1 MLLAVPAGELLGI
14 RYLYRA
20 DRLAVRR
27 IGVAD
32 RILPAADQQ
41 ITGRTDAD
49 VLFGGDVG
57 CGQADVALGGGHTH
71 AAADR
76 QLRAGDGVTA
86 AAALALRVVGTERQ
100 AAGVVGKAPALAA
113 AAAVAA
119 LGVMG
124 HVEHDVLGGQ
134 QHSVALG
141 RHLRALAEDR
151 APIGNQT
158 EIAACSQ
165 LADAGITGRMA
176 LFAVGALAAGSHHG
190 RSRGRAQAGGC
201 ALYS

>member
-1 MLLAVPAGELLGI
+1 MLLAVPAGELLCI

-32 RILPAADQQ
+32 RILPAAHQQ
-41 ITGRTDAD
+41 ITGGTDAD
-49 VLFGGDVG
+49 VLLGGDVG
-57 CGQADVALGGGHTH
+57 RGQADVAFGGGHAH
-71 AAADR
+71 AAANGE
-76 QLRAGDGVTA
+76 LRASDGVTA
-86 AAALALRVVGTERQ
+86 TAALTLRVVGTERQ
-100 AAGVVGKAPALAA
+100 AAGVVGKAPALAM

-119 LGVMG
+119 LGVVG

-141 RHLRALAEDR
+141 RHLCALAEDR
-151 APIGNQT
+151 AAVGNQR

-190 RSRGRAQAGGC
+190 RRGGRTQAGGC
-201 ALYS
+201 ALYP